1 MVDCSQ
7 FYLKDSPK
15 LKKRQVFKVKGTRGL
30 KGKNMKKNHLNK

>member
-15 LKKRQVFKVKGTRGL
+15 LKKHQIFKVKGTQGL
-30 KGKNMKKNHLNK
+30 KEKKYEKEPS